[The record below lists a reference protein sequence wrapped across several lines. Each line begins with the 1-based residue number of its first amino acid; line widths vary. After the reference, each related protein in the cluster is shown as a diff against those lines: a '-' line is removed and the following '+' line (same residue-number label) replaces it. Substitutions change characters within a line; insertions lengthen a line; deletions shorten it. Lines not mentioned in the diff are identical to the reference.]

1 MALLAR
7 KGFER
12 VKVKSATSYLMLAVC
27 VYLSCTDCFSVNSCS
42 YLFEEPPF
50 RHQQATVDF
59 NTVNTHQR
67 PSPSPSH
74 LTANESIDISDQRW
88 SSSYFFFLPQPLPT
102 VFSWYWGEKFANEN
116 VILWLIFPHD
126 DVAARTRMMP
136 MTTNCQEETRFCGD
150 CSEVTISS
158 SGGALQHLPEKSVFT
173 FFSFESK

>member
-1 MALLAR
+1 MHRKSSTVLSGYLAILEISFQSFLTFKDDQIRNPNINNKDHLVGRPTNIIDAVTKTQMALLAR

-50 RHQQATVDF
+50 RHQQARVDF

-102 VFSWYWGEKFANEN
+102 VFSWYWGEN
-116 VILWLIFPHD
+116 
-126 DVAARTRMMP
+126 
-136 MTTNCQEETRFCGD
+136 
-150 CSEVTISS
+150 
-158 SGGALQHLPEKSVFT
+158 LQMKMWSYD
-173 FFSFESK
+173 